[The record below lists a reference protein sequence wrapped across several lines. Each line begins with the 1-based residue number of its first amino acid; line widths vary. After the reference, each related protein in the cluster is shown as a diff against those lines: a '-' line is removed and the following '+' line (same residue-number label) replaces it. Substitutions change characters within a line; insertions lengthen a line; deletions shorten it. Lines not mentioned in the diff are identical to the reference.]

1 MPQVKCP
8 VDSLFTQQP
17 PKPGYKLGKRACMFC
32 STSVSD
38 NGTRMMAHIKLCKD
52 INDDERE
59 SSPFPIHKLVWLVVP
74 IHPPSISWYDK
85 RLIPWSGRLTLR
97 SAGCERCYQLANT
110 VI

>member
-1 MPQVKCP
+1 MPRVKCP

-38 NGTRMMAHIKLCKD
+38 NGTRMMAHIKLCKE

-59 SSPFPIHKLVWLVVP
+59 SYISGDRGNLVFCYNKICYINPSRIFWKKIIIGDGVP
-74 IHPPSISWYDK
+74 LYVTTGVNGI
-85 RLIPWSGRLTLR
+85 
-97 SAGCERCYQLANT
+97 QQ
-110 VI
+110 

>member
-1 MPQVKCP
+1 MPWVKCP

-38 NGTRMMAHIKLCKD
+38 NGTRMMAHIKLCKE

-59 SSPFPIHKLVWLVVP
+59 SYISGDRGNLVFSTFEREEDGMDMDMDVMLHVKYKG
-74 IHPPSISWYDK
+74 I
-85 RLIPWSGRLTLR
+85 RLNIMK
-97 SAGCERCYQLANT
+97 
-110 VI
+110 